1 MPVGAGSIKRAA
13 KTATTK
19 PEIEK
24 TESVKPEAQN
34 AEAKPTAES
43 PQKKSTVAAK
53 TNVKTKIK
61 TKVKTKKTTKQP
73 KTESTA
79 SKQASDPKHL
89 GNQIYHITDELPV
102 HLL

>member
-13 KTATTK
+13 KTAATK

-24 TESVKPEAQN
+24 TESIKPETQKV
-34 AEAKPTAES
+34 EAKPSAKST
-43 PQKKSTVAAK
+43 QKKAATAAAK
-53 TNVKTKIK
+53 TKE
-61 TKVKTKKTTKQP
+61 KTTKYTKQS
-73 KTESTA
+73 KVGSTV
-79 SKQASDPKHL
+79 SRQASDPKSL